1 MPYGKNKQ
9 TPLELC
15 HARGMLRQ
23 RVEALLRAS
32 GLEIRELASGLAIGN
47 PRDPDR
53 GRIHI
58 SYTSGEVSWK
68 RMTWACLG
76 SLQGYEPD
84 DDPDREPAVDAATII
99 STLTGTPA
107 RATRQQQSC
116 DDSCPGQAQVSGE
129 RLARWS
135 RRSVPG
141 RSE

>member
-1 MPYGKNKQ
+1 MPYRKNEQ

-15 HARGMLRQ
+15 HARGVLRQ
-23 RVEALLRAS
+23 RVEALLRGS
-32 GLEIRELASGLAIGN
+32 GLEIRELASSLTISN
-47 PRDPDR
+47 PRDPDK

-68 RMTWACLG
+68 RTTWDFLG

-107 RATRQQQSC
+107 
-116 DDSCPGQAQVSGE
+116 PGPL
-129 RLARWS
+129 R
-135 RRSVPG
+135 
-141 RSE
+141 